1 MTLFLDVDSLCT
13 TNIIKLFLYAERH
26 IGHKERKKA
35 FFSGLKQNFKNT
47 WKKNHHDEHE
57 ESLQGADQSDGGRI
71 ETERNVLVDRIP
83 PGKGE
88 LLEDVNS
95 VDLTKG

>member
-1 MTLFLDVDSLCT
+1 MHNQYYQILSLRWKAYRT
-13 TNIIKLFLYAERH
+13 
-26 IGHKERKKA
+26 IGAIEAK
-35 FFSGLKQNFKNT
+35 FKNT

>member
-1 MTLFLDVDSLCT
+1 MLTAHTQPILSNYFSPLKGIQDDRSEKT
-13 TNIIKLFLYAERH
+13 
-26 IGHKERKKA
+26 A

-47 WKKNHHDEHE
+47 WKKIQHDGHE
-57 ESLQGADQSDGGRI
+57 ESLQGADQTDGGRI

-88 LLEDVNS
+88 LSEDVNS